1 MGAFIALW
9 KLAKSLAELNLKRR
23 FTVSIFMFPN
33 PASMKDFS
41 RVTVSA
47 SLKGPGLPA
56 LGGGKP
62 VFCAAVLKASMR
74 TGALSGTDQTAAEKM
89 PPGTKEARIFCKVG
103 VRFGKNISPHRD
115 VTALNEELG

>member
-1 MGAFIALW
+1 MF
-9 KLAKSLAELNLKRR
+9 LN
-23 FTVSIFMFPN
+23 PD
-33 PASMKDFS
+33 SMKEFS
-41 RVTVSA
+41 RVTISA

-62 VFCAAVLKASMR
+62 FFCAAVLKASMS
-74 TGALSGTDQTAAEKM
+74 TGALSGTDQTAAESM
-89 PPGTKEARIFCKVG
+89 PSGTKEARIFCKVG